1 MKTSSGLLEAFGSIR
16 LMGETLVPS
25 EIDAFMQARPTLS
38 YRRGDSYVS
47 KTTKDVKKRRFGLW
61 LLSTRGMLDSH
72 DLRDHERRIESMI
85 RSRTDFAAFIEAHD
99 LNLSV
104 SLYWH
109 GPAEA
114 ALPQPSEGLR
124 TTVADAGG
132 EFETDFATDS
142 QPAQHS
148 RVA

>member
-1 MKTSSGLLEAFGSIR
+1 MKTDLDVPDTFGSIR
-16 LMGETLVPS
+16 LMGKTLIPS
-25 EIDAFMQARPTLS
+25 EIDTYMQTHATFS
-38 YRRGDSYVS
+38 YRRGDFHALR
-47 KTTKDVKKRRFGLW
+47 TTKDVRKRRFGLW

-114 ALPQPSEGLR
+114 ALPQPSESLR